1 MILEYVEEALK
12 RAHYEIIDDEEPYY
26 GEISELKGIWA
37 TGKTLEECRNNL
49 RDVIEGW
56 ILLSIKRGLP
66 IPKLGDVEIKE
77 IEEFKEA
84 IA

>member
-12 RAHYEIIDDEEPYY
+12 RAHYEIIDDKEPYY
-26 GEISELKGIWA
+26 GEISELKGVWA

-56 ILLSIKRGLP
+56 ILLSIKRGLT
-66 IPKLGDVEIKE
+66 IPKLGDFEIRE